1 MITLRLGRFLG
12 LLCSRGAT
20 GAAFGLF
27 FLKSLKIN
35 QAMPMIKKIEMT
47 VMSAIRPAGTAELP
61 AFENPTEA
69 SLFSIMRIET
79 KGVKNILFIRL

>member
-12 LLCSRGAT
+12 LLCGRGAT

-35 QAMPMIKKIEMT
+35 QAMPMIKKIAIT
-47 VMSAIRPAGTAELP
+47 VMSTIRPVEIAELP

-69 SLFSIMRIET
+69 SLFSIMRIDT
-79 KGVKNILFIRL
+79 KGIRNTLFIRL